1 MTMLDRMRRHKNWL
15 KWSLALV
22 VLAFIALYIPAGNNS
37 ANGAGMNDAVATV
50 EGNPVTVA
58 QFRRAYTRQMAA
70 YRSAYGA
77 NMDERLLRQL
87 GIDQRILQQLIE
99 EEIAIAEAKR
109 LGITATDAEV
119 KQRILAIPSFQENG
133 QFIGYGRYRQMLQM
147 QNPPVRE
154 SDFEE
159 QVRRSITVEK
169 LQAAVTN
176 WISIADADVDA
187 EFRKRN
193 EKVKL
198 AVVNFPAD
206 KFREGTQ
213 ATDDEV
219 AAWFEQHK
227 DTYRMPEKRKVKY
240 ALLDVQA
247 IRERISVTPQ
257 DVQRSYDD
265 NAQQYSTPEQVRASH
280 VLLKTEGKTEADVK
294 KLAED
299 IAAKARAGADFAAL
313 AKKHS
318 EDDTNNAKGGDLDFF
333 GRGAMVP
340 EFDEAAFAMEP
351 GQVSD
356 PVKTSFGYHIIKL
369 MEKRPASS
377 RPLAEVQAQIE
388 DQIKWQRAQD
398 EAQRTADD
406 IASQLKNPGDLDA
419 VAKARGLMVA
429 ESGFFSREEPIAGLG
444 MAPAAAEQAFAI
456 KEGEVSPV
464 IRTPQGFAFVT
475 VTGTQEA
482 YVPKLDEVKPRVRD
496 DVLKTKALEAAQQR
510 AAAVAAQ
517 VKSGNFDAAAKSAG
531 LEVKTT
537 DLIARGAPIAD
548 AGVSPAIDAAAFALP
563 AGAVSDPI
571 MTDTGAVIVKVL
583 EKTEPT
589 AAEVAA
595 GKQPMKD
602 EIMNERRGRF
612 YASYMAKARERMK
625 VQINTQVIAQLTQ
638 GS

>member
-37 ANGAGMNDAVATV
+37 ATGAGPNDAVATV
-50 EGNPVTVA
+50 EGNDITVGE
-58 QFRRAYTRQMAA
+58 FRRAYSRQMEA

-87 GIDQRILQQLIE
+87 GIDQRIVQQLIE
-99 EEIAIAEAKR
+99 EEIAVAEARR
-109 LGITATDAEV
+109 LGINATDQEV

-133 QFIGYGRYRQMLQM
+133 QFIGYDRYRQMLQM
-147 QNPPVRE
+147 QNPPIRE

-159 QVRRSITVEK
+159 QVRRSITIEK
-169 LQAAVTN
+169 LQAALTN
-176 WISIADADVDA
+176 WISIADADVEA

-213 ATDDEV
+213 ATDEEV
-219 AAWFEQHK
+219 AAWFEAHK
-227 DTYRMPEKRKVKY
+227 DTYRIPEKRKVKY

-247 IRERISVTPQ
+247 IRDRITVTPQ
-257 DVQRSYDD
+257 DVQRDYED

-280 VLLKTEGKTEADVK
+280 VLLKTEGKNEAEVR
-294 KLAED
+294 KLAGE

-313 AKKHS
+313 AQQYS
-318 EDDTNNAKGGDLDFF
+318 EDESNKAKGGDLDFF

-340 EFDEAAFAMEP
+340 EFDQVVFTMEP

-356 PVKTSFGYHIIKL
+356 PFKTSFGYHVVKL
-369 MEKRPASS
+369 TEKRAASS

-406 IASQLKNPGDLDA
+406 IASQLKSPEDFET
-419 VAKARGLMVA
+419 VAKARGLTVA
-429 ESGFFSREEPIAGLG
+429 ESGFFAREEPIAGLG
-444 MAPAAAEQAFAI
+444 MAPAAAEQAFTM
-456 KEGEVSPV
+456 KEGEISPAV
-464 IRTPQGFAFVT
+464 RIPQGFAFIT
-475 VTGTQEA
+475 VSGTQDA
-482 YVPKLDEVKPRVRD
+482 YVPKLDEVRPRVRD
-496 DVLKTKALEAAQQR
+496 DVLKKKAIEAAQQK
-510 AAAVAAQ
+510 AAALAGQ
-517 VKSGNFDAAAKSAG
+517 LKSGNFEAAAKAAG
-531 LEVKTT
+531 LDVKTT
-537 DLIARGAPIAD
+537 DLVARGAPVAD

-571 MTDTGAVIVKVL
+571 TTENGAVIVKVL
-583 EKTEPT
+583 EKQEPS
-589 AAEVAA
+589 AAEIAA
-595 GKQPMKD
+595 GRQQMRD
-602 EIMNERRGRF
+602 ELMNERRGRF
-612 YASYMAKARERMK
+612 YASYMSKAREKMK
-625 VQINTQVIAQLTQ
+625 VQINSQLIAQLTQ
-638 GS
+638 GG